1 MGVVGS
7 EVMAVM
13 GTGCSQVGPH
23 VPYVESYRF
32 WRKWPKKTIR
42 PQFWSVGDY
51 KISTPGLTGVIYWS
65 SAQHGRFPTFL
76 ARLLYLREPDI
87 FGVFV
92 TSFYAF
98 LKNCIYLIELGADAR
113 CAQSGGI
120 IFPWSI
126 FAQSD
131 HPMPWCRFF
140 NTTPFPNIL
149 THNKTI

>member
-1 MGVVGS
+1 MVGS
-7 EVMAVM
+7 EAMAVM

-98 LKNCIYLIELGADAR
+98 LKNCFIFDRAR
-113 CAQSGGI
+113 CRCTLCTEWRDNFSLEH
-120 IFPWSI
+120 F
-126 FAQSD
+126 
-131 HPMPWCRFF
+131 C
-140 NTTPFPNIL
+140 
-149 THNKTI
+149 TI